1 MKCRYCG
8 NEISQNDKY
17 CKHCGAFN
25 TEYNYNNQENE
36 TETPKPEGSVLRP
49 VEPSPTSSTSN
60 TKETKPSDEKR
71 GFDAYLDMWRRY
83 VDFEGRSTIAE
94 FWFAVLFD
102 IIFGLAISYIYSPL
116 MYFYSL
122 ATFIPRLALAV
133 RRLHDTGRSGWYVLI
148 NLIPLVG
155 IVIFIIWACEQS
167 KVENNPYRR

>member
-1 MKCRYCG
+1 M
-8 NEISQNDKY
+8 
-17 CKHCGAFN
+17 
-25 TEYNYNNQENE
+25 
-36 TETPKPEGSVLRP
+36 
-49 VEPSPTSSTSN
+49 
-60 TKETKPSDEKR
+60 
-71 GFDAYLDMWRRY
+71 
-83 VDFEGRSTIAE
+83 AE

-102 IIFGLAISYIYSPL
+102 IIFGIAISYIYSPL

-148 NLIPLVG
+148 NFIPLVG